1 MRVSLG
7 REESITTSL
16 ALLIGLGIL
25 ALGVVGLLVPER
37 LAVLAERLATP
48 QGLYVAATLRVA
60 IGLVLLRVAPASRAP
75 LALRVLG
82 WLAVI
87 AGLVTPFVGVERAR
101 DMIEWWLARD
111 SAVVRVWAAVAAA
124 FGGFLLYAVRAGR
137 RTG

>member
-37 LAVLAERLATP
+37 LAVLAEHLATP

-124 FGGFLLYAVRAGR
+124 FGGFLLYAVRAAR

>member
-1 MRVSLG
+1 
-7 REESITTSL
+7 
-16 ALLIGLGIL
+16 
-25 ALGVVGLLVPER
+25 LLVPER
-37 LAVLAERLATP
+37 LAVLAEHLATP

-124 FGGFLLYAVRAGR
+124 FGGFLLYAVRAAR